1 MICGIGYAYIDTN
14 SVPNVAPLRPIAR
27 RIGRLVSAQ
36 NKSGTVAASANRP
49 ASITPIN
56 TNLPSEPFLHN
67 GKHIFVAK
75 ADHSHKGALHAGK
88 AGNKDKGTEGV
99 IVPRSKMIHGQIDN

>member
-27 RIGRLVSAQ
+27 RIGRSVSAQ

-49 ASITPIN
+49 ASISPN
-56 TNLPSEPFLHN
+56 SNVPTNVEAPREYLLFPCQEGLED
-67 GKHIFVAK
+67 V
-75 ADHSHKGALHAGK
+75 
-88 AGNKDKGTEGV
+88 DKGDGYADGV
-99 IVPRSKMIHGQIDN
+99 W